1 MQAMADFSSRC
12 SALALLAR
20 ACVAA
25 FAIASAVALLVASS
39 AQSAS
44 ARTGK
49 EPTRGDPGIRF
60 ELDRQTYRVHVVDLA
75 SGEAGPEVP
84 VAIGSPAHPSPRGE
98 FRVWQVVHDPA
109 WNPGQ
114 TARSLGARRVPPS
127 PDGPLGIAKIP
138 ILGEYALHGGA
149 SWLTVGKPVTLGC
162 LRATD
167 ESIRE
172 LILWLESRGAL
183 ARPPAQHSGER
194 PQAFARPARF
204 VIR

>member
-1 MQAMADFSSRC
+1 MQTMVDFFARFAAFSRFARSFATAS
-12 SALALLAR
+12 SALFL
-20 ACVAA
+20 
-25 FAIASAVALLVASS
+25 VALLVA
-39 AQSAS
+39 AQSDAAA
-44 ARTGK
+44 ARAGA
-49 EPTRGDPGIRF
+49 RSGRRDPGIRF
-60 ELDRQTYRVHVVDLA
+60 ELDRETYRVHVVDLA

-114 TARSLGARRVPPS
+114 TARSLGARRVPAS
-127 PDGPLGIAKIP
+127 PDGPLGVAKIP

-149 SWLTVGKPVTLGC
+149 SWLTVGKPLTLGC

-167 ESIRE
+167 ESIRA
-172 LILWLESRGAL
+172 LIVWLESRGAL
-183 ARPPAQHSGER
+183 ARSSVGHSGER
-194 PQAFARPARF
+194 PQPFARPARF

>member
-1 MQAMADFSSRC
+1 MRSPIEH
-12 SALALLAR
+12 
-20 ACVAA
+20 A
-25 FAIASAVALLVASS
+25 FAVALAVFSIVGLLMASPSDS
-39 AQSAS
+39 AA
-44 ARTGK
+44 ARPGD
-49 EPTRGDPGIRF
+49 RAARRDPGIRF
-60 ELDRQTYRVHVVDLA
+60 ELDRESYRVRVVDLA

-84 VAIGSPAHPSPRGE
+84 VAIGSPAHPSPKGE

-149 SWLTVGKPVTLGC
+149 SWLTIGKPLTLGC

-172 LILWLESRGAL
+172 LIEWLESRGAL
-183 ARPPAQHSGER
+183 ARPPVKPSGER